1 MALPARRSS
10 PRGSP
15 GSTPP
20 RPAQAQPAIPRGIL
34 RVRRASSRP
43 LALHTT
49 DRLVRDRSAPLP
61 KGTGLSAT
69 PLSQD
74 ASVARVGT
82 GRALARLIEY
92 ARPALPAIVGG
103 MVAALIAQLI
113 ALAIP
118 QVLQSIVDGPLTD
131 GDASA
136 IWPLAGLVFGLGV
149 LEAAMVA
156 LRRWFV
162 LTPGTRVE
170 ARMRNALY
178 AKLQDLPVSFHDRW
192 PSGQL
197 LSRAVSDLGLI
208 RRWLSFGL
216 VLLVVNLIVIIV
228 GLGIL
233 VSMNWMLGV
242 VFLVCSIPLW
252 IVGFRFEGR
261 YSEVSRRSQD
271 QAGDLAT
278 AVEESVHGIRVLKA
292 FGRGKHAL
300 STFRVRA
307 ESLRSTEIEKARLE
321 ANIWAWILLVPA
333 VALAV
338 CLVLGVWLAS
348 QDVLTVGQ
356 LVAFFATATVL
367 AWPIES
373 IGFLLAFSV
382 DARTATDRFF
392 DILDSENTITDPEQP
407 ASVEKPRGEL
417 AFTGVRFRYQDSPDR
432 FGDLLDGVDLALEPG
447 ETMAIVGLTGSG
459 KTTLTALTT
468 RLYDVTA
475 GSITLDG
482 VDIRAFSRE
491 ELRTHIAMAFEDATL
506 FSASVRDNVLLGRPE
521 LARDEPAVRAE
532 AERVLDEALRIAQAG
547 FAYDLPDGVDTK
559 VGEEGMSLSGGQ
571 RQRLAL
577 ARAVAAAPAVLVLDD
592 PLSALDV
599 ATEAKVEAELRRVLA
614 TTTALIVAHRPSTV
628 MLADRV
634 ALLEEGRITA
644 VGTHSELLRESEHYA
659 FVISS
664 LEDEVRREAAE
675 ASGRIDREAAELAAA
690 KAASAEIA
698 AAVEIDA
705 TGAATAAKTGIEPIE
720 REEAA
725 R

>member
-1 MALPARRSS
+1 MP
-10 PRGSP
+10 
-15 GSTPP
+15 
-20 RPAQAQPAIPRGIL
+20 
-34 RVRRASSRP
+34 
-43 LALHTT
+43 
-49 DRLVRDRSAPLP
+49 
-61 KGTGLSAT
+61 AT
-69 PLSQD
+69 PNHTAPS
-74 ASVARVGT
+74 STRVGT
-82 GRALARLIEY
+82 VRALFRLREY
-92 ARPALPAIVGG
+92 AGPALPFIVAG
-103 MVAALIAQLI
+103 MVAALLSQLI

-118 QVLQSIVDGPLTD
+118 QVLQAIVDGPLTD
-131 GDASA
+131 GDASS
-136 IWPLAGLVFGLGV
+136 IWPLAAVVLGLGV
-149 LEAAMVA
+149 LEAGMIA

-178 AKLQDLPVSFHDRW
+178 ARLQDLPVSFHDRW

-216 VLLVVNLIVIIV
+216 VLLVVNLIVIVV

-233 VSMNWMLGV
+233 LSMNWMLGL

-252 IVGFRFEGR
+252 VVGYRFEGR

-300 STFRVRA
+300 SNFRTQA
-307 ESLRSTEIEKARLE
+307 ESLRSTEIEKARLD
-321 ANIWAWILLVPA
+321 AGIWAWILVVPA
-333 VALAV
+333 IALAV
-338 CLVLGVWLAS
+338 CLVLGVWLAAQGALS
-348 QDVLTVGQ
+348 VGE

-392 DILDSENTITDPEQP
+392 DILDSENQITDPERP
-407 ASVEKPRGEL
+407 VGIERPRGEL
-417 AFTGVRFRYQDSPDR
+417 AFNDVHFRYQDAPDR
-432 FGDLLDGVDLALEPG
+432 FSDLLDGVDLALEPG
-447 ETMAIVGLTGSG
+447 ETMALVGLTGSG
-459 KTTLTALTT
+459 KTTLTALVT
-468 RLYDVTA
+468 RLYDVTG

-482 VDIRAFSRE
+482 VDIRALSRE
-491 ELRTHIAMAFEDATL
+491 ELRTHVAMAFEDATL

-521 LARDEPAVRAE
+521 LAGDDPAVRAE

-547 FAYDLPDGVDTK
+547 FAYDLPEGVDTT

-577 ARAVAAAPAVLVLDD
+577 ARAVAASPSVLVLDD

-599 ATEAKVEAELRRVLA
+599 ATEALVEAALRDVLA
-614 TTTALIVAHRPSTV
+614 STTALIVAHRPSTV

-634 ALLEEGRITA
+634 ALLEDGRITA
-644 VGTHSELLRESEHYA
+644 VGTHSELLRTSAHYA

-664 LEDEVRREAAE
+664 LEDEERREAA
-675 ASGRIDREAAELAAA
+675 
-690 KAASAEIA
+690 AASVIDVTT
-698 AAVEIDA
+698 AAVDVVPSA
-705 TGAATAAKTGIEPIE
+705 TTGIEPIE
-720 REEAA
+720 REEAT